1 MNWAPQDKDDFDEKT
16 DESDKN
22 DADTAS
28 TADLLDDDDLLY
40 NVTIPALSNAAAAA
54 HCRPGRPACP
64 VPLTHAL
71 GWRASQAAQYLLL
84 APKAA
89 GNVAAIGY
97 CMTRDVVSISDVLFI
112 IDIGLISKLV
122 SYLTKAP

>member
-1 MNWAPQDKDDFDEKT
+1 MGPQDKDDFDEKNT
-16 DESDKN
+16 DESDK

-28 TADLLDDDDLLY
+28 TADILLDDDDLLY

-89 GNVAAIGY
+89 GNLAAIGY
-97 CMTRDVVSISDVLFI
+97 CMTRDVICISDVLRFLQI
-112 IDIGLISKLV
+112 YMGYS
-122 SYLTKAP
+122 